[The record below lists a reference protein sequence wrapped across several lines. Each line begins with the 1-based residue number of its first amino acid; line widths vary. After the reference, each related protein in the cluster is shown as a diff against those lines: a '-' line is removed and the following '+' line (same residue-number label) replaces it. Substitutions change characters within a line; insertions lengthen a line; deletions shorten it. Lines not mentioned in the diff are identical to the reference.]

1 MSLGRGHAPSLP
13 LGLWAVAALGPAKQG
28 HAAGWGHRGVG
39 QVEFQLAS
47 PARLHP

>member
-1 MSLGRGHAPSLP
+1 MSLCRGHVPSLH

-28 HAAGWGHRGVG
+28 HAVGWGHRGVG
-39 QVEFQLAS
+39 QVKFQLAS